1 MRRTAHASCKS
12 ASIEISRARPRADAS
27 GPPRAHPRPRA
38 PPRLESRACRKA
50 LMFRRAE
57 AAPTSAANQMPVL
70 TGAPKNESLP
80 HPYRFHRC
88 NRACR
93 KGHFLCGFLPVKIS
107 IACRPLRQ
115 SHRQPPEVPDFHGVD
130 RCPRFPQPVHTTSRA
145 QTSVTNHP
153 LTPPDDSRLMDFT
166 LQRRRTGLFKSRFL
180 YPNRR
185 F

>member
-70 TGAPKNESLP
+70 TGPPKKRITAPP
-80 HPYRFHRC
+80 HIAFTDATEPAVRDTFYAGFYPSKFRL
-88 NRACR
+88 RA
-93 KGHFLCGFLPVKIS
+93 
-107 IACRPLRQ
+107 
-115 SHRQPPEVPDFHGVD
+115 D
-130 RCPRFPQPVHTTSRA
+130 RCVSLTGNLRKCLIFMALTDVPVFHSRSTQHLGLKLPSQTT
-145 QTSVTNHP
+145 P
-153 LTPPDDSRLMDFT
+153 
-166 LQRRRTGLFKSRFL
+166 
-180 YPNRR
+180 
-185 F
+185 